1 MAKNDAHPLFR
12 KDEEL
17 VHEFNDWFFHA
28 TAHLA
33 DLPKKRQALE
43 TLDRTNAIARDAKV
57 KTVAELDM
65 LDKAHGVAPDGT
77 PPQAATSPNPPTA
90 GDAAYQKQR
99 ADIFTRYA
107 TVTDR
112 LWKQREALGA
122 DLDRSIDRQDVAPP
136 RSRVRMPP
144 RIIQAARISSTQH
157 QAHPA
162 SAYDRLMQKPAP
174 QAAQSASNRTRDQER
189 E

>member
-1 MAKNDAHPLFR
+1 MAKNETHPLFR
-12 KDEEL
+12 KDEDL

-28 TAHLA
+28 TAQLA

-43 TLDRTNAIARDAKV
+43 TLNRTNTIARDAKV

-65 LDKAHGVAPDGT
+65 LDKSHGIDPERSPAT
-77 PPQAATSPNPPTA
+77 PTQTASA

-99 ADIFTRYA
+99 ADIFTRYS
-107 TVTDR
+107 TVNDR

-122 DLDRSIDRQDVAPP
+122 DLDKSIDRQDIAPP
-136 RSRVRMPP
+136 RSRIRMPP

-157 QAHPA
+157 QANPA

-174 QAAQSASNRTRDQER
+174 QAAQNAFDRSRDQER